1 MVGNKSQDFI
11 PINDIREGV
20 VVLKNGEYRGVLIAS
35 SHNLALK
42 SDDEQLAII
51 TGFQSFL
58 NSLDFNVE
66 VYIQSR
72 RFDIAPY
79 IASLRASLEK
89 TENDLLRL
97 QISEYIEFIQ
107 RFVGEHNIM
116 TKRFFVVV
124 PYLPSIMSS
133 MSNKS
138 DEFFRNRE
146 QLTERMSIVI
156 QGLSRFG
163 VKTSQL
169 ADAELAEMYYGIFNP
184 GEFNKS
190 IVK

>member
-1 MVGNKSQDFI
+1 MIGNKSQDFI

-42 SDDEQLAII
+42 SDDEQIAII
-51 TGFQSFL
+51 SGFQSFL
-58 NSLDFNVE
+58 NSLDFNVQI
-66 VYIQSR
+66 YIQSR
-72 RFDIAPY
+72 RFDSSPY
-79 IASLRASLEK
+79 MASLKLSLEK
-89 TENDLLRL
+89 AENDLLRL

-107 RFVGEHNIM
+107 RFIGEHNIM
-116 TKRFFVVV
+116 TKRFFVIV
-124 PYLPSIMSS
+124 PYLPSIISGI
-133 MSNKS
+133 SNNS
-138 DEFFRNRE
+138 DGFFRNRE
-146 QLTERMSIVI
+146 QLSERMSIVV

-163 VKTSQL
+163 IKTSQL
-169 ADAELAEMYYGIFNP
+169 GDAELAELYYGIFNP

>member
-11 PINDIREGV
+11 PISDIREGV
-20 VVLKNGEYRGVLIAS
+20 IILKSGEYRGVLIAS

-51 TGFQSFL
+51 NGFQSFL
-58 NSLDFNVE
+58 NSLDFNIE
-66 VYIQSR
+66 IYIQSR
-72 RFDIAPY
+72 RFDVAPY
-79 IASLRASLEK
+79 MASLKSSLENA
-89 TENDLLRL
+89 ENDLLRL

-107 RFVGEHNIM
+107 RFIGEHNIM
-116 TKRFFVVV
+116 TKRFFVIV
-124 PYLPSIMSS
+124 PYLPSIMSG

-146 QLTERMSIVI
+146 QLTERMSIVV

-169 ADAELAEMYYGIFNP
+169 ADAELAELYYGIFNP